1 LVSIGY
7 CQLQAQRIADLLDF
21 AAGQIIKEVIIIGA
35 AYVDLLSIN
44 LIHLKIHLIKHI
56 LFSQSTVTL
65 ARQAQLVGFLNSNP
79 W

>member
-35 AYVDLLSIN
+35 AYVDLLF
-44 LIHLKIHLIKHI
+44 
-56 LFSQSTVTL
+56 FSQSTVTL